1 MLSNNC
7 KKRDRPCDWKT
18 GKKAARSILRWST
31 AYAAICIINKP
42 IKRGISLAMPKYHS
56 IIPITRCPY
65 QTRGIKPRV
74 ESIKKAW
81 LFCETEE
88 CSIFNFNHDVL
99 SFFCSTTATETKTKT
114 RDSTL
119 RKRKQCQRCLTRIQ
133 PVYDAAKKEI
143 TVLPRSHRII
153 VNIIPLKINH
163 ALHQY
168 LNYFVLQTEGL
179 RLLPTRPPSLLRK
192 IENALGYLIQ
202 CNTLKLQI
210 HKLEWSVIVLF
221 DPYAVGHW
229 RIPSL
234 DLFPVHM
241 GRVLNP

>member
-65 QTRGIKPRV
+65 HTRGIKPRV
-74 ESIKKAW
+74 ESIKKPW
-81 LFCETEE
+81 LSCETEE
-88 CSIFNFNHDVL
+88 CSKFNFNHDVL
-99 SFFCSTTATETKTKT
+99 TFFWSTTATETKTET

-133 PVYDAAKKEI
+133 PVYDAKKEI

-153 VNIIPLKINH
+153 VNIIPLKINN
-163 ALHQY
+163 ALHHY

-179 RLLPTRPPSLLRK
+179 KNSIVTHSPALSPAEKLRTHLATWYSA
-192 IENALGYLIQ
+192 IL
-202 CNTLKLQI
+202 
-210 HKLEWSVIVLF
+210 
-221 DPYAVGHW
+221 
-229 RIPSL
+229 
-234 DLFPVHM
+234 
-241 GRVLNP
+241 